1 MAQQWNFRQELV
13 FCFGHRLAE
22 NPTQYMLEKA
32 FRHHGMNWRYVNF
45 ELGNERLAEAVRAVR
60 VLGFRGGNC
69 TMPCK
74 VSVIPHLDRLGQS
87 AGLMEA
93 VNCVVVD
100 GGALVGENTDGKGF
114 LQSLRQVTD
123 PAGKRVTILGAG
135 GAARAIAVETAL
147 AGASRI
153 TIVNRQL
160 ERGQQLVELLQTRTE
175 VEARFL
181 PWQGDHAVAEGTEI
195 LINATSIGM
204 HPDAD
209 ARIPLRT
216 DSLTPGMVVADVIP
230 NPPQTRLLQDAAARG
245 LHRSGRPGH
254 AGQPGCHQLPSLDR
268 PGPRQ
273 LRNARRPPG
282 SLWGVNGEGGRSRR
296 AGGWSIRVR

>member
-13 FCFGHRLAE
+13 FCFGHRLAD

-74 VSVIPHLDRLGQS
+74 VSVIPHLDRLAQS

-100 GGALVGENTDGKGF
+100 GEALVGENTDGKGF
-114 LQSLRQVTD
+114 LQSLREVTD
-123 PAGKRVTILGAG
+123 PAGKRVVILGAG

-153 TIVNRQL
+153 TIVNRQPQ
-160 ERGQQLVELLQTRTE
+160 RGLQLVELLQTRTE

-181 PWQGDHAVAEGTEI
+181 PWEGDHAVAAGTEI

-204 HPDAD
+204 HPDVG
-209 ARIPLRT
+209 ARVPLRT
-216 DSLTPGMVVADVIP
+216 DSLTPGMVVADVIA
-230 NPPQTRLLQDAAARG
+230 NPPQTRLLQEAADRG
-245 LHRSGRPGH
+245 
-254 AGQPGCHQLPSLDR
+254 CTVLDGLGMLVNQGVISFR
-268 PGPRQ
+268 
-273 LRNARRPPG
+273 
-282 SLWGVNGEGGRSRR
+282 LWTGKDPDSSVMRAALQEVFGG
-296 AGGWSIRVR
+296 

>member
-1 MAQQWNFRQELV
+1 MAQRWNFRQELV
-13 FCFGHRLAE
+13 FCFGHHLAD
-22 NPTQYMLEKA
+22 NPTQHMLERA
-32 FRHHGMNWRYVNF
+32 FRHHGLNWRYVNF

-74 VSVIPHLDRLGQS
+74 VTVIPHLDRLGQS
-87 AGLMEA
+87 AGVMEA

-100 GGALVGENTDGKGF
+100 GEELVGENTDGKGF
-114 LQSLRQVTD
+114 LQSLREVTE
-123 PAGKRVTILGAG
+123 PADKRVTILGAG

-153 TIVNRQL
+153 TIVNRSPQ
-160 ERGQQLVELLQTRTE
+160 RGQELVELLQTRTA

-181 PWQGDHAVAEGTEI
+181 PWEGDHDVSEDTEI

-204 HPDAD
+204 HPDAG
-209 ARIPLRT
+209 ARVPLRT
-216 DSLTPGMVVADVIP
+216 DTLTPGMVVADVIA

-245 LHRSGRPGH
+245 CTALDGLGMLVNQGVISFRYWTGQDPDSAVMRAALEEVF
-254 AGQPGCHQLPSLDR
+254 AG
-268 PGPRQ
+268 
-273 LRNARRPPG
+273 
-282 SLWGVNGEGGRSRR
+282 
-296 AGGWSIRVR
+296 

>member
-1 MAQQWNFRQELV
+1 MAQRWNFRQELV
-13 FCFGHRLAE
+13 FCFGHHLAD
-22 NPTQYMLEKA
+22 NPTQHMLEKA
-32 FRHHGMNWRYVNF
+32 FGHHGLNWRYVNF

-74 VSVIPHLDRLGQS
+74 VTVIPHLDRLGQS
-87 AGLMEA
+87 AGVMEA

-100 GGALVGENTDGKGF
+100 GEELVGENTDGKGF
-114 LQSLRQVTD
+114 LQSLREVTE

-153 TIVNRQL
+153 TIVNRSPR
-160 ERGQQLVELLQTRTE
+160 RGQQLVELLQTRTE

-181 PWQGDHAVAEGTEI
+181 PWEGDHAVSEDTEI

-204 HPDAD
+204 HPDAG

-216 DSLTPGMVVADVIP
+216 DTLTTAMVVADVIA
-230 NPPQTRLLQDAAARG
+230 NPPRTRLLQDASDRGCTALDGLGMLVNQGVISFRYWTGQNPDSSVMRAA
-245 LHRSGRPGH
+245 LEEVF
-254 AGQPGCHQLPSLDR
+254 AG
-268 PGPRQ
+268 
-273 LRNARRPPG
+273 
-282 SLWGVNGEGGRSRR
+282 
-296 AGGWSIRVR
+296 

>member
-1 MAQQWNFRQELV
+1 MAQRWNFRQELV
-13 FCFGHRLAE
+13 FCFGHHLAD
-22 NPTQYMLEKA
+22 NPTQHMLEKA
-32 FRHHGMNWRYVNF
+32 FRHHGLNWRYVNF

-74 VSVIPHLDRLGQS
+74 VTVIPHLDRLGQS
-87 AGLMEA
+87 AGVMEA

-100 GGALVGENTDGKGF
+100 GDEFVGENTDGKGF
-114 LQSLRQVTD
+114 LQSLREVTE

-153 TIVNRQL
+153 TIVNRSPR
-160 ERGQQLVELLQTRTE
+160 RGQELVELLQTRTK

-181 PWQGDHAVAEGTEI
+181 PWEGDHALSEDTEI

-209 ARIPLRT
+209 ARVPLRT
-216 DSLTPGMVVADVIP
+216 DTLKPGMVVADVIA
-230 NPPQTRLLQDAAARG
+230 NPPQTRLLQDAASRG
-245 LHRSGRPGH
+245 CTALDGLGMLVNQGVISFRYWTGQDPDSSVMRAALEEVF
-254 AGQPGCHQLPSLDR
+254 AG
-268 PGPRQ
+268 
-273 LRNARRPPG
+273 
-282 SLWGVNGEGGRSRR
+282 
-296 AGGWSIRVR
+296 

>member
-1 MAQQWNFRQELV
+1 MAQRWNFRQELV
-13 FCFGHRLAE
+13 FCFGHHLAD
-22 NPTQYMLEKA
+22 NPTQHMLEKA
-32 FRHHGMNWRYVNF
+32 FRHHGLNWRYVNF

-74 VSVIPHLDRLGQS
+74 VTVIPHLDRLGQS
-87 AGLMEA
+87 AGVMEA

-100 GGALVGENTDGKGF
+100 GEEFVGENTDGKGF
-114 LQSLRQVTD
+114 LQSLREVTD

-153 TIVNRQL
+153 TIVNRSPQ
-160 ERGQQLVELLQTRTE
+160 RGQELVELLQTRTK
-175 VEARFL
+175 VEAHFL
-181 PWQGDHAVAEGTEI
+181 PWKGDHAVSEDTEI

-204 HPDAD
+204 HPDAG

-216 DSLTPGMVVADVIP
+216 DTLTPSMVVADVIA
-230 NPPQTRLLQDAAARG
+230 NPPQTRLLQDAADRG
-245 LHRSGRPGH
+245 CTALDGLGMLVNQGVISFRYWTGQDPDSAVMRAALEEVF
-254 AGQPGCHQLPSLDR
+254 AG
-268 PGPRQ
+268 
-273 LRNARRPPG
+273 
-282 SLWGVNGEGGRSRR
+282 
-296 AGGWSIRVR
+296 

>member
-1 MAQQWNFRQELV
+1 MARQWNFKQELV
-13 FCFGHRLAE
+13 FCFGHHLAD
-22 NPTQYMLEKA
+22 NPTQHMLEKA
-32 FRHHGMNWRYVNF
+32 FRHHGLNWRYVNF

-74 VSVIPHLDRLGQS
+74 VTVIPHLDRLGQS

-100 GGALVGENTDGKGF
+100 GEELVGENTDGKGF
-114 LQSLRQVTD
+114 LQSLGEVTD

-153 TIVNRQL
+153 TIVNRSPR
-160 ERGQQLVELLQTRTE
+160 RGRQLVELLQTRTE
-175 VEARFL
+175 VRARFL
-181 PWQGDHAVAEGTEI
+181 PWQGDHAVSEDTQI

-204 HPDAD
+204 HPDAG

-216 DSLTPGMVVADVIP
+216 DTLTPELVVADVIA
-230 NPPQTRLLQDAAARG
+230 NPPQTRLLRDAAARG
-245 LHRSGRPGH
+245 CTVLDGLGMLVNQGVISFRYWTGQNPDSAVMRAALEEVF
-254 AGQPGCHQLPSLDR
+254 AG
-268 PGPRQ
+268 
-273 LRNARRPPG
+273 
-282 SLWGVNGEGGRSRR
+282 
-296 AGGWSIRVR
+296 

>member
-1 MAQQWNFRQELV
+1 MVRQWNFKQELV
-13 FCFGHRLAE
+13 FCFGHHLAD
-22 NPTQYMLEKA
+22 NPTQHMLEAA
-32 FRHHGMNWRYVNF
+32 FRHHGLNWRYVNF

-69 TMPCK
+69 TLPCK
-74 VSVIPHLDRLGQS
+74 VTVIPHLDRLGQS
-87 AGLMEA
+87 AAVMEA

-100 GGALVGENTDGKGF
+100 GEEFVGENTDGKGF
-114 LQSLRQVTD
+114 LQSLREVTE

-153 TIVNRQL
+153 TIVNRSPR
-160 ERGQQLVELLQTRTE
+160 RGQELVELLQTRTE

-181 PWQGDHAVAEGTEI
+181 PWQGDHAVSEDTEI

-204 HPDAD
+204 HPDAG

-216 DSLTPGMVVADVIP
+216 DTLTPGMVVADVIA
-230 NPPQTRLLQDAAARG
+230 NPPRTRLLQDAAARG
-245 LHRSGRPGH
+245 CTALDGLGMLVNQGVISFRYWTGQDPDSSVMRAALEEVF
-254 AGQPGCHQLPSLDR
+254 AG
-268 PGPRQ
+268 
-273 LRNARRPPG
+273 
-282 SLWGVNGEGGRSRR
+282 
-296 AGGWSIRVR
+296 

>member
-1 MAQQWNFRQELV
+1 MAQRWNFRQELV
-13 FCFGHRLAE
+13 FCFGHHLAD
-22 NPTQYMLEKA
+22 NPTQHMLEKA
-32 FRHHGMNWRYVNF
+32 FRHHGLNWRYVNF

-74 VSVIPHLDRLGQS
+74 VTVIPHLDRLGQS
-87 AGLMEA
+87 AGVMEA

-100 GGALVGENTDGKGF
+100 GDEFVGENTDGKGF
-114 LQSLRQVTD
+114 LQSLREVTE

-153 TIVNRQL
+153 TIVNRSPR
-160 ERGQQLVELLQTRTE
+160 RGQELVELLQTRTK

-181 PWQGDHAVAEGTEI
+181 PWEGDHALSEDTEI

-209 ARIPLRT
+209 ARVPLRT
-216 DSLTPGMVVADVIP
+216 DTLKLGMVVADVIA
-230 NPPQTRLLQDAAARG
+230 NPPQTRLLQDAASRG
-245 LHRSGRPGH
+245 CTALDGLGMLVNQGVISFRYWTGQDPDSSVMRAALEEVF
-254 AGQPGCHQLPSLDR
+254 AG
-268 PGPRQ
+268 
-273 LRNARRPPG
+273 
-282 SLWGVNGEGGRSRR
+282 
-296 AGGWSIRVR
+296 

>member
-1 MAQQWNFRQELV
+1 MARQWNFKQELV
-13 FCFGHRLAE
+13 FCFGHHLAD
-22 NPTQYMLEKA
+22 NPTQHMLEKA
-32 FRHHGMNWRYVNF
+32 FRHHGLNWRYVNF

-74 VSVIPHLDRLGQS
+74 VTVIPHLDRLGQS

-100 GGALVGENTDGKGF
+100 GEELVGENTDGKGF
-114 LQSLRQVTD
+114 LQSLGEVTD

-153 TIVNRQL
+153 TIVNRSPR
-160 ERGQQLVELLQTRTE
+160 RGRQLVELLQTRTE

-181 PWQGDHAVAEGTEI
+181 PWQGDHAVSDDTQI

-204 HPDAD
+204 HPDAG
-209 ARIPLRT
+209 ARVPLRT
-216 DSLTPGMVVADVIP
+216 DTLTPGMVVADVIA
-230 NPPQTRLLQDAAARG
+230 NPPLTRLLRDAADRG
-245 LHRSGRPGH
+245 CTVLDGLGMLVNQGVISFRYWT
-254 AGQPGCHQLPSLDR
+254 GQNPDSSVMRAALEE
-268 PGPRQ
+268 
-273 LRNARRPPG
+273 
-282 SLWGVNGEGGRSRR
+282 VFGG
-296 AGGWSIRVR
+296 

>member
-1 MAQQWNFRQELV
+1 MARQWNFKQELV
-13 FCFGHRLAE
+13 FCFGHHLAD
-22 NPTQYMLEKA
+22 NPTQHMLEAA
-32 FRHHGMNWRYVNF
+32 FRHHGLNWRYVNF

-74 VSVIPHLDRLGQS
+74 VTVISHLDRLGQS
-87 AGLMEA
+87 AGVMEA

-100 GGALVGENTDGKGF
+100 GEQFVGENTDGKGF
-114 LQSLRQVTD
+114 LQSLREVTE

-153 TIVNRQL
+153 TIVNRSPQ
-160 ERGQQLVELLQTRTE
+160 RGRQLVELLQTRTE

-181 PWQGDHAVAEGTEI
+181 PWEGDYAVSDDTEI

-204 HPDAD
+204 HPDAG

-216 DSLTPGMVVADVIP
+216 DTLTPGHGGGRRHRQP
-230 NPPQTRLLQDAAARG
+230 PSNPPAAGRSRPR

-254 AGQPGCHQLPSLDR
+254 AGQPGRHQLPLLDR

-273 LRNARRPPG
+273 LGHAG
-282 SLWGVNGEGGRSRR
+282 S
-296 AGGWSIRVR
+296 AGGSFCWVRGGTERVR

>member
-1 MAQQWNFRQELV
+1 MAQRWNFRQELV
-13 FCFGHRLAE
+13 FCFGHHLAD
-22 NPTQYMLEKA
+22 NPTQHMLEKA
-32 FRHHGMNWRYVNF
+32 FRHHGLNWRYVNF

-69 TMPCK
+69 TLPCK
-74 VSVIPHLDRLGQS
+74 VTVIPHLDRLGQS
-87 AGLMEA
+87 AGVMEA

-100 GGALVGENTDGKGF
+100 GEELVGENTDGKGF
-114 LQSLRQVTD
+114 LQSLGEVTD

-153 TIVNRQL
+153 TVVNRSPR
-160 ERGQQLVELLQTRTE
+160 RGRQLVELLQTRTE

-181 PWQGDHAVAEGTEI
+181 PWQGDHAVSDDTQI

-204 HPDAD
+204 HPDAG

-216 DSLTPGMVVADVIP
+216 DTLTPGLVVADVIA
-230 NPPQTRLLQDAAARG
+230 NPPRTRLLQDAADRG
-245 LHRSGRPGH
+245 CTVLDGLGMLVNQGVISFRYWTGQDPDSSVMRAALEEVF
-254 AGQPGCHQLPSLDR
+254 AG
-268 PGPRQ
+268 
-273 LRNARRPPG
+273 
-282 SLWGVNGEGGRSRR
+282 
-296 AGGWSIRVR
+296 

>member
-1 MAQQWNFRQELV
+1 MVQEWNFRQELV

-74 VSVIPHLDRLGQS
+74 VSVIPHLDRLAES

-100 GGALVGENTDGKGF
+100 GEALVGENTDGKGF

-123 PAGKRVTILGAG
+123 PAGKRVVILGAG
-135 GAARAIAVETAL
+135 GAARALAVETAL

-153 TIVNRQL
+153 TIVNRQPQ
-160 ERGQQLVELLQTRTE
+160 RGRQLVELLQTRTE

-181 PWQGDHAVAEGTEI
+181 PWEGDHAVAAG
-195 LINATSIGM
+195 NRDPHQRHPHRHAPRCRRPHPPPHR
-204 HPDAD
+204 HPD
-209 ARIPLRT
+209 
-216 DSLTPGMVVADVIP
+216 PG
-230 NPPQTRLLQDAAARG
+230 NGSSRRHRQPPQTRLLQEAANRGCTVLTAWACWSTRASSASASGPART
-245 LHRSGRPGH
+245 PT
-254 AGQPGCHQLPSLDR
+254 AP
-268 PGPRQ
+268 
-273 LRNARRPPG
+273 
-282 SLWGVNGEGGRSRR
+282 
-296 AGGWSIRVR
+296 

>member
-1 MAQQWNFRQELV
+1 MAQRWNFRQELV
-13 FCFGHRLAE
+13 FCFGHHLAD
-22 NPTQYMLEKA
+22 NPTQHMLEKA
-32 FRHHGMNWRYVNF
+32 FRHHGLNWRYVNF

-74 VSVIPHLDRLGQS
+74 VTVIPHLDRLGPS
-87 AGLMEA
+87 AGVMEA

-100 GGALVGENTDGKGF
+100 GEEFIGENTDGKGF
-114 LQSLRQVTD
+114 LQSLREVTE

-153 TIVNRQL
+153 TIVNRSPQ
-160 ERGQQLVELLQTRTE
+160 RGQELVELLQTRTE

-181 PWQGDHAVAEGTEI
+181 PWQGNHAVSEDTEI

-204 HPDAD
+204 HPDAG

-216 DSLTPGMVVADVIP
+216 DTLTPSMVVADVIA

-245 LHRSGRPGH
+245 CTALDGLGMLVNQGVISFRYWTGQDPDSSVMRAALEEVISG
-254 AGQPGCHQLPSLDR
+254 
-268 PGPRQ
+268 
-273 LRNARRPPG
+273 
-282 SLWGVNGEGGRSRR
+282 
-296 AGGWSIRVR
+296 

>member
-1 MAQQWNFRQELV
+1 MARRWNFRQELV
-13 FCFGHRLAE
+13 FCFGHHLAD

-32 FRHHGMNWRYVNF
+32 FRHHGLNWRYVNF

-74 VSVIPHLDRLGQS
+74 VTVIPYLDRLGQS
-87 AGLMEA
+87 AGVMEA

-100 GGALVGENTDGKGF
+100 GEELVGENTDGKGF
-114 LQSLRQVTD
+114 LQSLREVTE
-123 PAGKRVTILGAG
+123 PVGKRVTILGAG

-153 TIVNRQL
+153 TIVNRSPQ
-160 ERGQQLVELLQTRTE
+160 RGKELVELLQTRTE
-175 VEARFL
+175 AEAHFL
-181 PWQGDHAVAEGTEI
+181 PWKGDHAVSEDTEI

-204 HPDAD
+204 HPDAG

-216 DSLTPGMVVADVIP
+216 DTLTPGMVVADVIA

-245 LHRSGRPGH
+245 CTTLDGLGMLVNQGVISFRYWTGQDPDSPVMRAALEEVF
-254 AGQPGCHQLPSLDR
+254 AG
-268 PGPRQ
+268 
-273 LRNARRPPG
+273 
-282 SLWGVNGEGGRSRR
+282 
-296 AGGWSIRVR
+296 

>member
-1 MAQQWNFRQELV
+1 MARRWNFRQELV
-13 FCFGHRLAE
+13 FCFGHHLAD

-32 FRHHGMNWRYVNF
+32 FRHHGLNWRYVNF

-74 VSVIPHLDRLGQS
+74 VTVIPYLDRLGQS
-87 AGLMEA
+87 AGVMEA

-100 GGALVGENTDGKGF
+100 GEELVGENTDGKGF
-114 LQSLRQVTD
+114 LQSLREVTE
-123 PAGKRVTILGAG
+123 PVGKRVTILGAG

-153 TIVNRQL
+153 TIVNRSPR
-160 ERGQQLVELLQTRTE
+160 RGQELVELLQTRTE

-181 PWQGDHAVAEGTEI
+181 PWKGDHAVSEDTEI

-204 HPDAD
+204 HPDAG

-216 DSLTPGMVVADVIP
+216 DTLTPGMVVADVIA
-230 NPPQTRLLQDAAARG
+230 NPPQTRLLQDAAARSCTALDG
-245 LHRSGRPGH
+245 LGMLVNQGVISFRYWTGQDPDSSIMRAALEEVF
-254 AGQPGCHQLPSLDR
+254 AG
-268 PGPRQ
+268 
-273 LRNARRPPG
+273 
-282 SLWGVNGEGGRSRR
+282 
-296 AGGWSIRVR
+296 

>member
-1 MAQQWNFRQELV
+1 MARQWNFKQELV
-13 FCFGHRLAE
+13 FCFGHHLAD
-22 NPTQYMLEKA
+22 NPTQHMLEKA

-69 TMPCK
+69 TLPCK
-74 VSVIPHLDRLGQS
+74 VTVIPHLDRLGQS

-100 GGALVGENTDGKGF
+100 GEELVGENTDGKGF
-114 LQSLRQVTD
+114 LQSLGEVTD

-153 TIVNRQL
+153 TIVNRSPR
-160 ERGQQLVELLQTRTE
+160 RGRQLVELLRTRTE

-181 PWQGDHAVAEGTEI
+181 PWEGDHAVSEDTQI

-204 HPDAD
+204 HPDAG

-216 DSLTPGMVVADVIP
+216 DTLTPELVVADVIA
-230 NPPQTRLLQDAAARG
+230 NPPQTRLLRDAADRG
-245 LHRSGRPGH
+245 CTALDGLGMLVNQGVISFRYWTGQDPDSSVMRSGLEEVF
-254 AGQPGCHQLPSLDR
+254 AG
-268 PGPRQ
+268 
-273 LRNARRPPG
+273 
-282 SLWGVNGEGGRSRR
+282 
-296 AGGWSIRVR
+296 

>member
-1 MAQQWNFRQELV
+1 MARQWNFRQELV
-13 FCFGHRLAE
+13 FCFGHHLAD
-22 NPTQYMLEKA
+22 NPTQHMLEKA
-32 FRHHGMNWRYVNF
+32 FLHHGLNWRYVNF

-74 VSVIPHLDRLGQS
+74 VTVIPHLDRLGQS
-87 AGLMEA
+87 AGVMEA

-100 GGALVGENTDGKGF
+100 GEELVGENTDGKGF
-114 LQSLRQVTD
+114 LQSLGEVTD

-147 AGASRI
+147 AGAARI
-153 TIVNRQL
+153 TIVNRSPG
-160 ERGQQLVELLQTRTE
+160 RGRQLVELLQTRTE

-181 PWQGDHAVAEGTEI
+181 PWQGDHAVSQDTQI

-204 HPDAD
+204 HPDAG

-216 DSLTPGMVVADVIP
+216 DSLTPGMVVADVIA
-230 NPPQTRLLQDAAARG
+230 NPPLTRLLRDAADRG
-245 LHRSGRPGH
+245 CTVLDGLGMLVNQGVISFRYWT
-254 AGQPGCHQLPSLDR
+254 GQNPDSSVMRAALEE
-268 PGPRQ
+268 
-273 LRNARRPPG
+273 
-282 SLWGVNGEGGRSRR
+282 VFGG
-296 AGGWSIRVR
+296 

>member
-1 MAQQWNFRQELV
+1 MARRWNFRQELV
-13 FCFGHRLAE
+13 FCFGHHLAD

-32 FRHHGMNWRYVNF
+32 FRHHGLNWRYVNF

-74 VSVIPHLDRLGQS
+74 VTVIPHLDRLGQS
-87 AGLMEA
+87 AGVMEA

-100 GGALVGENTDGKGF
+100 GEEFVGENTDGKGF
-114 LQSLRQVTD
+114 LQSLREVTE

-153 TIVNRQL
+153 TIVNRSPQ
-160 ERGQQLVELLQTRTE
+160 RGQELAELLQTRTE

-181 PWQGDHAVAEGTEI
+181 PWEGDHAVSEDTEI

-204 HPDAD
+204 HPHAG
-209 ARIPLRT
+209 ARVPLRT
-216 DSLTPGMVVADVIP
+216 DTLTPGMVVADVIA
-230 NPPQTRLLQDAAARG
+230 NPPQTRLLQDASARG
-245 LHRSGRPGH
+245 
-254 AGQPGCHQLPSLDR
+254 CTTLD
-268 PGPRQ
+268 GLGMLVNQ
-273 LRNARRPPG
+273 
-282 SLWGVNGEGGRSRR
+282 GVVSFRYWTAQDPDSSVMR
-296 AGGWSIRVR
+296 AALEEVFVG

>member
-1 MAQQWNFRQELV
+1 MAQRWNFRQELV
-13 FCFGHRLAE
+13 FCFGHHLAD
-22 NPTQYMLEKA
+22 NPTQHMLEKA
-32 FRHHGMNWRYVNF
+32 FRHHGLNWRYVNF

-74 VSVIPHLDRLGQS
+74 VTVIPHLDRLGQS
-87 AGLMEA
+87 AGVMEA

-100 GGALVGENTDGKGF
+100 GDEFVGENTDGKGF
-114 LQSLRQVTD
+114 LQSLREVTE

-153 TIVNRQL
+153 TIVNRSPQ
-160 ERGQQLVELLQTRTE
+160 RGQELVELLQTRTE
-175 VEARFL
+175 LEARFL
-181 PWQGDHAVAEGTEI
+181 PWEGDHAVSEDTEI

-204 HPDAD
+204 HPDAG

-216 DSLTPGMVVADVIP
+216 DTLTPAMVVADVIA
-230 NPPQTRLLQDAAARG
+230 NPPRTRLLQDASARG
-245 LHRSGRPGH
+245 CTVLDGLGMLVNQGVISFRYWTGQDPDSSIMRAALEEVF
-254 AGQPGCHQLPSLDR
+254 AG
-268 PGPRQ
+268 
-273 LRNARRPPG
+273 
-282 SLWGVNGEGGRSRR
+282 
-296 AGGWSIRVR
+296 

>member
-1 MAQQWNFRQELV
+1 
-13 FCFGHRLAE
+13 
-22 NPTQYMLEKA
+22 MLEKA

-60 VLGFRGGNC
+60 VLAGPSAAANC

-74 VSVIPHLDRLGQS
+74 VSVIPHLDRLAQS

-100 GGALVGENTDGKGF
+100 GEALVGENTDGKGF

-123 PAGKRVTILGAG
+123 PTGKRVVILGAG

-153 TIVNRQL
+153 TIVNRQPQ
-160 ERGQQLVELLQTRTE
+160 RGLQLVELLQTRTE

-181 PWQGDHAVAEGTEI
+181 PWEGDHAVAEGTEI
-195 LINATSIGM
+195 L
-204 HPDAD
+204 HQRHLHRDAPRRRRP
-209 ARIPLRT
+209 ASPSAPT
-216 DSLTPGMVVADVIP
+216 PLTPGMVVADVIA
-230 NPPQTRLLQDAAARG
+230 NPPQTRLLQEAAARG
-245 LHRSGRPGH
+245 CTVLDGLGMLVNQGVISFRLWSGQDPDSSVMRTALQEVFTG
-254 AGQPGCHQLPSLDR
+254 
-268 PGPRQ
+268 
-273 LRNARRPPG
+273 
-282 SLWGVNGEGGRSRR
+282 
-296 AGGWSIRVR
+296 

>member
-1 MAQQWNFRQELV
+1 MVQQWNFRQELV
-13 FCFGHRLAE
+13 FCFGHHLAD
-22 NPTQYMLEKA
+22 NPTQHMLEKA

-45 ELGNERLAEAVRAVR
+45 ELGNQRLAEAVRAVR

-100 GGALVGENTDGKGF
+100 GEELVGENTDGKGF
-114 LQSLRQVTD
+114 LQSLREVTD
-123 PAGKRVTILGAG
+123 PAAKRVTILGAG

-153 TIVNRQL
+153 TIVNRSPQ
-160 ERGQQLVELLQTRTE
+160 RGRQLVELLQSRTE

-181 PWQGDHAVAEGTEI
+181 PWEGDHAVAEETEI

-204 HPDAD
+204 HPDAG
-209 ARIPLRT
+209 ARSPPPHRHPDPGNGGGRRHSPTPLK
-216 DSLTPGMVVADVIP
+216 PA
-230 NPPQTRLLQDAAARG
+230 
-245 LHRSGRPGH
+245 
-254 AGQPGCHQLPSLDR
+254 CC
-268 PGPRQ
+268 
-273 LRNARRPPG
+273 RRPPPAAAPFWTAWACW
-282 SLWGVNGEGGRSRR
+282 STR
-296 AGGWSIRVR
+296 ASSASASGAARTPTAR

>member
-1 MAQQWNFRQELV
+1 MVQQWNFRQELV
-13 FCFGHRLAE
+13 FCFGHHLAD
-22 NPTQYMLEKA
+22 NPTQHMLEKA

-114 LQSLRQVTD
+114 LQSLRQLTD

-160 ERGQQLVELLQTRTE
+160 ERGQQLVELLQTRTA

-195 LINATSIGM
+195 LINATSIGDAPRCRCP
-204 HPDAD
+204 HPPPH
-209 ARIPLRT
+209 RQPH
-216 DSLTPGMVVADVIP
+216 PGNGGGRRHSQP
-230 NPPQTRLLQDAAARG
+230 PSNPPAARRRRPG

-254 AGQPGCHQLPSLDR
+254 AGQPGRHQLPPLDR

-273 LRNARRPPG
+273 LGHAHGAPG
-282 SLWGVNGEGGRSRR
+282 SLCGVKGGACWATGRPTCLR
-296 AGGWSIRVR
+296 